1 MLLLQNA
8 HPSSRAAAADP
19 PILIDGVPSIV
30 TSTLFAMVTPRIEA
44 GRPPLLGVL
53 LLFQH
58 THTEHTSFIME
69 EQFDT
74 LKGTKNQYQPDILGM
89 LQENTL
95 QIINNNST
103 NLNSSKKTSMR
114 NDVSNRNSSSSF
126 ISYSWLLKSA
136 TSPSIN
142 L

>member
-53 LLFQH
+53 LLFFPLFFFFS

-74 LKGTKNQYQPDILGM
+74 LMGTNNQYQAEILGM

-95 QIINNNST
+95 QRINNNIT
-103 NLNSSKKTSMR
+103 HVIQN
-114 NDVSNRNSSSSF
+114 
-126 ISYSWLLKSA
+126 
-136 TSPSIN
+136 
-142 L
+142 